1 MKPYLDHAL
10 HSWEQIDI
18 THCAYIRYNSSTN
31 VEVKLLLYQ
40 YNFVCTFYAF
50 KIMQLFYKLSLL
62 PCSFYYVY
70 FLRKSFYTKF

>member
-50 KIMQLFYKLSLL
+50 
-62 PCSFYYVY
+62 
-70 FLRKSFYTKF
+70 